1 MVNPFNQFTITL
13 GNTQSKTISRFQ
25 IAYDVN
31 TLSPLC
37 SLHSLPCLIMIKVL
51 YIYWERLK
59 QVIISSI
66 NVYIFF
72 CFSFLKGSFLFFAV
86 KQHFE
91 TN

>member
-13 GNTQSKTISRFQ
+13 GNTQSKTISRFE
-25 IAYDVN
+25 IAYDVK

-37 SLHSLPCLIMIKVL
+37 SLHSLPCLIMIKIL
-51 YIYWERLK
+51 YIYCERLK

-66 NVYIFF
+66 NVYFF
-72 CFSFLKGSFLFFAV
+72 CFSFLKGSFRFFTV